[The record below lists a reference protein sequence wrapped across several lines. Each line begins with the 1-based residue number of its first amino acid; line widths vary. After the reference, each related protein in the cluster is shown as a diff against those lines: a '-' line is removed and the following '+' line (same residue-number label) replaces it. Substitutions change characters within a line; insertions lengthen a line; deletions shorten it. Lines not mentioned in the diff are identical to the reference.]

1 MTNTCLYGY
10 HLMIKRS
17 TSEISAVFIISD
29 KLGDYHRES
38 LAGETAYDSFDSH
51 HTQIVNN
58 HQGGAGYFAETHHTA
73 SFNVNQIDQSH
84 AELAIQLDSRAFGS
98 VDIQTSTGEFYN
110 PKYYATADQSYQAG
124 AEIIHGADGLVAK
137 YAGQHIVVPSDQL
150 EQVLQH
156 HHHALALAQSQG
168 NMDYYNALSN
178 IDFTDRVVG
187 ADGVSST
194 PLTYHEAQQGTLAMQ
209 NGTMPE
215 YAHHYTLVDD
225 ISAVAEG
232 SAMAM
237 GMVTAVEL
245 APALLNVMGKLA
257 NNQVSLVEA
266 GNALI
271 ANLKEKKSAEKIAQT
286 GKKVT
291 VAGGLTF
298 ATGLNAGLATFL
310 VTYAWDIQSLYR
322 LHQAGQISHFEMLQR
337 IKLAGLD
344 RGVMSLLTYGA
355 VATAGPLGLLV
366 PVVIQWLAID
376 KEDAK
381 RFEHGLNDVFH
392 GWMRTINATSQYKAE
407 QWQLNYAMAT
417 GQRQQMLNSQ
427 GNQQKNNEQT
437 QHDITL
443 FNRTIEHDDFITVIE
458 TKHNVTPTQIEQNVV
473 KNLAVLAKVTDTTDI
488 DQAIGRFMI
497 ENHNNQRLIE
507 SAVLDSMV
515 LLDPQANNTAEQ
527 LPIATNLLQR
537 LGNNLFSSSTSV
549 QAGQIDKLMTAQ
561 IAAMRML
568 QSLQHDQ
575 SMSLEFITLL
585 QKRIGNFE
593 ASLNQIHTQHDQDLS
608 QLYQSMAQMYV
619 KLRNRLIEN
628 EQRIQNLE
636 RNLALQE
643 WLNHT
648 NARKYHGQTL
658 MQLDESLRLATV
670 INEFIHLTE
679 GKWTQ
684 KDLLTL
690 DEMLYRVHLNTP
702 EAQGYFENIFNNKKL
717 SNNLFDKLKLIDRK
731 TIADEADT
739 TWITQVYQQQ
749 PTTLPA
755 IFNQQVS
762 LKNGIWDNVL
772 TLLWCI
778 KAAEI
783 RPYRLQAMER
793 QKQNW
798 LTAIDKITD
807 LINEGILSKSLTKQ
821 VELLKQEITAFKLV
835 VPIIGKYSVG
845 KSTLLNTWLE
855 TSIQNTDLGACTS
868 VPTEF
873 HYTSQVSDEKLVLA
887 YLDDEG
893 ILAKET
899 TLIANYPLINQGK
912 LPIPNR
918 LQHLELH
925 LHLPALAL
933 HPDLVL
939 VDTPGLESNVG
950 SHEQALMQYSGSVNS
965 SFILCASRN
974 HLGEE
979 EKQFVNRQYMFGKPV
994 SLLVCQEDLIN
1005 IQDRPAVRATIATQA
1020 QIDANYGLVRG
1031 CSAHTGDIKGFSD
1044 ILNFIEEQKSEIFAE
1059 RFSQS
1064 IEELLNLAKQDLQH
1078 QINNDHSHEQLLAQR
1093 KAIEIATEELERSY
1107 DKQRRNLIG
1116 SAKGRLCITVSNT
1129 VKQALM
1135 ARQSQYLSMMMK
1147 NAENCQQAMQA
1158 DMQNAI
1164 ELSVEQI
1171 VFPEIREAAQ
1181 AMQSAVVLEH
1191 KSLNSGVLVAYDGD
1205 QTDDSSFMLWGG
1217 VAGGLAGVTMGVAM
1231 TTMPFIMIPGAI
1243 LGGFIGNSIKQ
1254 SKAEQALSEA
1264 TNGLMS
1270 HLDTL
1275 LPKYISD
1282 LAESALNDIY
1292 ASLKSRI
1299 EAEKDK
1305 IIAIDN
1311 QLELDKSQKE
1321 ALIEKLNQHCQAIEA
1336 IIKQTS
1342 DNQVSL
1348 L

>member
-1 MTNTCLYGY
+1 MT
-10 HLMIKRS
+10 KRS
-17 TSEISAVFIISD
+17 ASEISAVFIISD
-29 KLGDYHRES
+29 TLSDYHWES
-38 LAGETAYDSFDSH
+38 LEGDTAYDSFESH
-51 HTQIVNN
+51 NAQIVNN

-84 AELAIQLDSRAFGS
+84 AERATQLDSRAFGS

-110 PKYYATADQSYQAG
+110 PKYYATADQSYHAG
-124 AEIIHGADGLVAK
+124 AEIIHSADGLVAK

-150 EQVLQH
+150 EQVLQQH
-156 HHHALALAQSQG
+156 HQALELAQNQD
-168 NMDYYNALSN
+168 NMDYYHALSS
-178 IDFTDRVVG
+178 IDFTDRVVS

-225 ISAVAEG
+225 VSAIAEG

-237 GMVTAVEL
+237 GMVTAIEL
-245 APALLNVMGKLA
+245 APALLNVMGKLS
-257 NNQVSLVEA
+257 NNQLSLAEA

-271 ANLKEKKSAEKIAQT
+271 TNLKEKRSAEKIAQT
-286 GKKVT
+286 GKKVA

-298 ATGLNAGLATFL
+298 ATGINAGLATFL
-310 VTYAWDIQSLYR
+310 VTYVWDIQSLFR

-344 RGVMSLLTYGA
+344 RGVMSLLTYAA

-376 KEDAK
+376 REDAK

-392 GWMRTINATSQYKAE
+392 GWMRTVNATSQYKAE
-407 QWQLNYAMAT
+407 QWQLNYVVAS
-417 GQRQQMLNSQ
+417 GQRQQLLAYQ
-427 GNQQKNNEQT
+427 DNQQKNKGQT
-437 QHDITL
+437 QHDINL
-443 FNRTIEHDDFITVIE
+443 FNRTIEHDDFTIVIE
-458 TKHNVTPTQIEQNVV
+458 TQYNATPSQIEQNAVN
-473 KNLAVLAKVTDTTDI
+473 NLAILTKVTDTNEI
-488 DQAIGRFMI
+488 DQAIGRFII
-497 ENHNNQRLIE
+497 ENYNNQHLIE

-515 LLDPQANNTAEQ
+515 LLDPQANDTAEQ
-527 LPIATNLLQR
+527 LPVATSLLQR
-537 LGNNLFSSSTSV
+537 LGNNLFIPSNSV
-549 QAGQIDKLMTAQ
+549 QVGQFDKLMTAQ

-568 QSLQHDQ
+568 QYLQHDQ

-593 ASLNQIHTQHDQDLS
+593 ASLNQIHTQHAQDLT
-608 QLYQSMAQMYV
+608 QVYQSMAQMYV

-658 MQLDESLRLATV
+658 MDLDKNLRLATV

-702 EAQGYFENIFNNKKL
+702 EAQIYFQNIFNDAKL
-717 SNNLFDKLKLIDRK
+717 SNTLFDKLKLIDRK
-731 TIADEADT
+731 ATTDKTDT
-739 TWITQVYQQQ
+739 AWITQVYHQQ
-749 PTTLPA
+749 PNTLPA
-755 IFNQQVS
+755 IFNQQIS
-762 LKNGIWDNVL
+762 PKNGIWDNVL
-772 TLLWCI
+772 TLLWFMNT
-778 KAAEI
+778 AEI
-783 RPYRLQAMER
+783 RPYRLQAMEQ

-807 LINEGILSKSLTKQ
+807 LINEGILSKSLIKQ
-821 VELLKQEITAFKLV
+821 VDLLKQEITAFKLV

-873 HYTSQVSDEKLVLA
+873 HYASQVGDEKLVLA
-887 YLDDEG
+887 YLDDEEK
-893 ILAKET
+893 LANET
-899 TLIANYPLINQGK
+899 TLLANYPLINQGK
-912 LPIPNR
+912 IPIPKR

-950 SHEQALMQYSGSVNS
+950 SHEQALMQYSGSANS

-979 EKQFVNRQYMFGKPV
+979 EKQFVNRQYMFGKSV

-1020 QIDANYGLVRG
+1020 QIDENYGLVRG
-1031 CSAHTGDIKGFSD
+1031 CSAHIGDIKGFAD

-1059 RFSQS
+1059 RFSQP
-1064 IEELLNLAKQDLQH
+1064 IQELLNFAKQDLQH
-1078 QINNDHSHEQLLAQR
+1078 QINNDHSHEQLLAQI

-1107 DKQRRNLIG
+1107 DKQKRNLIG
-1116 SAKGRLCITVSNT
+1116 AAKGRLCITVSNT

-1147 NAENCQQAMQA
+1147 NAGSCQQAMQA

-1164 ELSVEQI
+1164 ELSVEQT

-1191 KSLNSGVLVAYDGD
+1191 KSLHSGALVAYDGN
-1205 QTDDSSFMLWGG
+1205 QTDDNNFMLWGG
-1217 VAGGLAGVTMGVAM
+1217 IAGGLAGLTMGVAM

-1243 LGGFIGNSIKQ
+1243 LGGFIANSIKQ
-1254 SKAEQALSEA
+1254 SKAEQILSEV
-1264 TNGLMS
+1264 TNSLMS

-1275 LPKYISD
+1275 LPIYISD

-1299 EAEKDK
+1299 DAEKDK

-1311 QLELDKSQKE
+1311 QLELDKSQKH
-1321 ALIEKLNQHCQAIEA
+1321 ALTEKLNQHCQAIET
-1336 IIKQTS
+1336 IIKQTNN
-1342 DNQVSL
+1342 NQISPL
-1348 L
+1348 